1 MATYA
6 SIRRALCAAFAI
18 GLLSGCPD
26 RETTPTAAPRL
37 VFAHYMATLSP
48 AGPGATVE
56 DYEKEIREAQAHG
69 IDGFAINCGGWS
81 VKEPRYK
88 ERTLKIYEAAR
99 RLGSGF
105 HLMISADMAGN
116 LTRDEIRDMVESF
129 RDHPNQFRRDGK
141 PVLSTY
147 HGDKALTAWVT
158 EEFTDSR
165 DIVFLPYY
173 FPDSRRETPTADDA
187 RQVHADNEA
196 AEGFFYFGAAGFPDT
211 IADSIRNIGAE
222 WKARGKIFMAPVSP
236 FYRGSGGNYR
246 VYESHGFEGM
256 ARQWMAAID
265 SGADYVE
272 IVTWNDWGECTY
284 VAPFGPVENTTLWNG
299 HWGPRLS
306 HVAFLDAS
314 RYYIDWF
321 KTGKAP
327 EITRDQ
333 LYYFYRP
340 HPSSLEGIV
349 EYRPHGRAE
358 LKGKSGKPKFWE
370 KLEDRIYATAFLTAP
385 ARLTVK
391 CGEVED
397 SVEIPAGLHNVS
409 VPLRPGTP
417 EFTLTRDGRTLGSKK
432 AEIAIAT
439 DDAWANFNY
448 FGGSIELE
456 R

>member
-1 MATYA
+1 MAAYGKV
-6 SIRRALCAAFAI
+6 RMALCAAIAI
-18 GLLSGCPD
+18 GLLNGCPD
-26 RETTPTAAPRL
+26 RETAPVSSPRL

-48 AGPGATVE
+48 AGPGAIVD
-56 DYEKEIREAQAHG
+56 DYEKEIREAQSRG

-81 VKEPRYK
+81 IKEPRYK
-88 ERTLKIYEAAR
+88 ERVLKIYEAAR
-99 RLGSGF
+99 KLGSGF
-105 HLMISADMAGN
+105 QLMISADMAGT
-116 LTRDEIRDMVESF
+116 LTREEIRDMVESF

-147 HGDKALTAWVT
+147 HGDKALTEWVAQ
-158 EEFTDSR
+158 EFAGPR

-173 FPDSRRETPTADDA
+173 FPNSRRETPTLDDA
-187 RQVHADNEA
+187 RQVLADNEA
-196 AEGFFYFGAAGFPDT
+196 AEGFFYFGAAGFPET
-211 IADSIRNIGAE
+211 IANSIRDIGAT
-222 WKARGKIFMAPVSP
+222 WKREGKIFMAPVSP

-246 VYESHGFEGM
+246 VYESRGFEGM

-284 VAPFGPVENTTLWNG
+284 VAPFGPVESTRLWNN

-306 HVAFLDAS
+306 HTAFLDAS

-327 EITRDQ
+327 AITEEQ
-333 LYYFYRP
+333 LFYFYRP

-349 EYRPHGRAE
+349 EYRPHGKTD
-358 LKGKSGKPKFWE
+358 LKGKSGKPRQWE
-370 KLEDRIYATAFLTAP
+370 KLEDRIYAIAFLTAP

-391 CGEVED
+391 CGGVED
-397 SVEIPAGLHNVS
+397 VVEIPAGVQNVS

-417 EFTLTRDGRTLGSKK
+417 EFVLTRDGKTLGSKLG
-432 AEIAIAT
+432 EIVIDAN
-439 DDAWANFNY
+439 DAWANFNY
-448 FGGSIELE
+448 FGGSVELKK
-456 R
+456 